1 MDIKAILKRHGIEGE
16 AVNSIA
22 ETINAEIP
30 KEFVSKAQYN
40 KKIGQIDDLQNN
52 VADLE
57 AKLANTNTDEY
68 KSKYEEATKALEDFK
83 KDIETKEINKSKS
96 DKVINALKEVGF
108 NEKIVKLISKDIA
121 LDKIEIEEDKIKDWD
136 SIVEPYK
143 NEYSDFIQA
152 DNVSGNVPG
161 TPFTNNGNKRSYT
174 RDEIKQMSSDEIYS
188 LYKNDPNFTKNIK

>member
-1 MDIKAILKRHGIEGE
+1 MDIRAILKRHGIEGE

-68 KSKYEEATKALEDFK
+68 KSKYEEVTKALEDFK
-83 KDIETKEINKSKS
+83 KDVETKEINKSKS

-121 LDKIEIEEDKIKDWD
+121 LDKIEIEEDKIKNWD

-152 DNVSGNVPG
+152 DKVSGNVPS

>member
-16 AVNSIA
+16 VVNSIA

-83 KDIETKEINKSKS
+83 
-96 DKVINALKEVGF
+96 
-108 NEKIVKLISKDIA
+108 
-121 LDKIEIEEDKIKDWD
+121 
-136 SIVEPYK
+136 
-143 NEYSDFIQA
+143 
-152 DNVSGNVPG
+152 
-161 TPFTNNGNKRSYT
+161 
-174 RDEIKQMSSDEIYS
+174 
-188 LYKNDPNFTKNIK
+188 

>member
-143 NEYSDFIQA
+143 NEYSDFIQ
-152 DNVSGNVPG
+152 DDKVRGNVPG
-161 TPFTNNGNKRSYT
+161 APFTNNGNKRSYT

>member
-121 LDKIEIEEDKIKDWD
+121 LDEIEIEEDKIKDWD

-143 NEYSDFIQA
+143 NEYSDFIQV
-152 DNVSGNVPG
+152 DKVSGNVPG
-161 TPFTNNGNKRSYT
+161 EPFTNNGNKRSYT